1 MINFILEFYNRSKYF
16 LYFNLFLNV
25 LILNLLN
32 YKITLKVNEKLIK
45 WLHYTINLNGCIL
58 IKMVQWINSN
68 VELLDIANSETIYN
82 IFSSFYE
89 NCDIH
94 SLNYTKTT
102 FFNDFH
108 IDFDEII
115 ELDTLH
121 EIKSGSIAQV
131 YKAKY
136 KNQTVALKVVHPDID
151 YQLIFPIMFI
161 KLYKYIVKNIS
172 CLTCYDTLFA
182 FDSFF
187 DNLIEQSN
195 MVNELDNMKLF
206 YDTYKENDH
215 IIIPKPIIS
224 SENILIMEY
233 VDGSKFELSELPV
246 YEKQKIV
253 QLLTLFIKD
262 NYYFKNFY
270 HSDLHESNWKIIK
283 YNDFYKLVIYDYGYI
298 SKNNDHLKNTF
309 KNISYYNDTLNIDGI
324 VGVIYEHCDTKLS
337 HLELLVK
344 FKEYLQKLQI
354 ELKEPFCDELILKLY
369 TFLII
374 NKIKVGPS
382 VFELF
387 ISMILFKKNI
397 LKFLNM
403 PKIGI
408 YNTNILV
415 STYLASI
422 NICDKYGIFS
432 ELRHYYQLTYIDN
445 PEIKKMYKF
454 QNNYFEDLKT
464 DNSLDI

>member
-136 KNQTVALKVVHPDID
+136 
-151 YQLIFPIMFI
+151 
-161 KLYKYIVKNIS
+161 
-172 CLTCYDTLFA
+172 
-182 FDSFF
+182 
-187 DNLIEQSN
+187 
-195 MVNELDNMKLF
+195 
-206 YDTYKENDH
+206 
-215 IIIPKPIIS
+215 
-224 SENILIMEY
+224 
-233 VDGSKFELSELPV
+233 
-246 YEKQKIV
+246 
-253 QLLTLFIKD
+253 
-262 NYYFKNFY
+262 
-270 HSDLHESNWKIIK
+270 
-283 YNDFYKLVIYDYGYI
+283 
-298 SKNNDHLKNTF
+298 
-309 KNISYYNDTLNIDGI
+309 
-324 VGVIYEHCDTKLS
+324 
-337 HLELLVK
+337 
-344 FKEYLQKLQI
+344 
-354 ELKEPFCDELILKLY
+354 
-369 TFLII
+369 
-374 NKIKVGPS
+374 
-382 VFELF
+382 
-387 ISMILFKKNI
+387 
-397 LKFLNM
+397 
-403 PKIGI
+403 
-408 YNTNILV
+408 
-415 STYLASI
+415 SI
-422 NICDKYGIFS
+422 
-432 ELRHYYQLTYIDN
+432 
-445 PEIKKMYKF
+445 
-454 QNNYFEDLKT
+454 
-464 DNSLDI
+464 